1 MFEELIEMFV
11 PGGGWLMVGVVLGT
25 AFGDRLRPLAKTA
38 LKTGM
43 ALAERAQEAGMEA
56 IERGQDLV
64 AEARYER
71 EEEQATTTRRPRRA
85 ARTSTQEA

>member
-1 MFEELIEMFV
+1 MFEELIETFV
-11 PGGGWLMVGVVLGT
+11 PGGGWLVAGVVLGT

-43 ALAERAQEAGMEA
+43 AFAERAQEAGMEA

-64 AEARYER
+64 AEAR
-71 EEEQATTTRRPRRA
+71 
-85 ARTSTQEA
+85 